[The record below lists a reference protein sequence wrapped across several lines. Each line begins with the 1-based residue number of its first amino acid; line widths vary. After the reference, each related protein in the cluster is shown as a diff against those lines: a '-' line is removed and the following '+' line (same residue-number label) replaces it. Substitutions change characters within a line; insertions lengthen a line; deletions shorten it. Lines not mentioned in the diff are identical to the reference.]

1 VIVPF
6 FGDQPFWGAMV
17 ARAGAGPSP
26 IHNKDLTA
34 EGLANAILE
43 ALKPETLERAKELGE
58 RIREEKGCEAG
69 AASFHAQMNVDKM
82 RCLMAPTRTA
92 VWQLKTSGSK
102 TENVR
107 LSAFAAT
114 VLGNEG
120 IIDINALELYRPCE
134 YAVEEHF
141 LISNLSGPNPVL
153 GTMGSFTSHLINMP
167 VNIAKAWGGVVT
179 EPYKGAKA
187 NGWKGFGKG
196 LGKGVGHFL
205 FPRRGIVV
213 HGTAIG
219 MRAIYNAI
227 RKRLGSDTL
236 SFILAANFAAGF
248 EDEKKST
255 EEQRQDVLRRWHEL
269 SPNLK
274 REHSGSSAGSTST
287 LARLTSSRSS
297 SRARSETNTSRQS
310 ESMSSR
316 SRDDAA
322 SLAPSNW
329 T

>member
-1 VIVPF
+1 
-6 FGDQPFWGAMV
+6 MV

-26 IHNKDLTA
+26 IPNKDLTA
-34 EGLANAILE
+34 EGLASAILE

-69 AASFHAQMNVDKM
+69 AAGFHAQLNVDKL

-120 IIDINALELYRPCE
+120 IIDINELELYRPRE

-141 LISNLSGPNPVL
+141 LISNFSGPNPVL
-153 GTMGSFTSHLINMP
+153 GTMGSFTSHIINMP
-167 VNIAKAWGGVVT
+167 VNVAKAWGGVVI

-187 NGWKGFGKG
+187 DGWKGFGKG
-196 LGKGVGHFL
+196 LGKGVGHLL
-205 FPRRGIVV
+205 FPRRGLVV
-213 HGTAIG
+213 HGTAVG
-219 MRAIYNAI
+219 LRGIYNAVK
-227 RKRLGSDTL
+227 KRFGTGTL
-236 SFILAANFAAGF
+236 SFILAANFAQGF
-248 EDEKKST
+248 EDEKAST
-255 EEQRQDVLRRWHEL
+255 EEERQDVVRRWHEL

-274 REHSGSSAGSTST
+274 REHSGSSTGSTST

-297 SRARSETNTSRQS
+297 SKARSETSTQRPS
-310 ESMSSR
+310 ESLSSS

-322 SLAPSNW
+322 SLAPSSR